1 MGAAGAGYQLVVLVE
16 EVVLDDYEGHVT
28 RAARF
33 SIDVSD
39 AGCAGQYVAGTDGQ
53 EGFDPL
59 AGHVDG
65 AIELKV
71 KISGFVEADEGGDK
85 GGRGDDIAVGARGG
99 SFFVDKEGVGL
110 SDCAGETEHH
120 LSGDG
125 VGGLEV
131 VSA

>member
-1 MGAAGAGYQLVVLVE
+1 MGAAGAGYQLAVLVA

-33 SIDVSD
+33 SVDVGD
-39 AGCAGQYVAGTDGQ
+39 AGCAGQDVAGADGE

-65 AIELKV
+65 AIKLEV
-71 KISGFVEADEGGDK
+71 EVCGFVEVDKGGDEGG
-85 GGRGDDIAVGARGG
+85 RSDDIAVGSPGG
-99 SFFVDKEGVGL
+99 GFFVDKEGVGL

-125 VGGLEV
+125 VSGLEV